1 MLECGVPLL
10 YDANGREIYEG
21 GVTHDAIRD
30 AIQAASLADEWRIA
44 EDIANRYG
52 WSQICLRCAIKSATE
67 TFYDRWR
74 VCGTCH
80 EALRVRDFNFSDTKL
95 YMDGLLKRNVQ

>member
-1 MLECGVPLL
+1 MALL

-21 GVTHDAIRD
+21 GITREAIRD
-30 AIQAASLADEWRIA
+30 AIQAASLADEWRTA

-52 WSQICLRCAIKSATE
+52 WANVCLRCAIKNATE

-80 EALRVRDFNFSDTKL
+80 AQLRVRDINFSDTKL
-95 YMDGLLKRNVQ
+95 MLDGLLKRSVQ